1 MESVVDDKGSF
12 TVEVSLLSIFIV
24 MIIMNIIVLICI
36 MYDKCIIYEE
46 INRNIIIINEQKEKV
61 EIANLEGDFKINNK
75 LLCIKVL
82 DISYKLDEDSINVS
96 VNYRMK
102 YNNMGLIRNK
112 KSYVINKK
120 IHLFDVKRYIRSA

>member
-1 MESVVDDKGSF
+1 MKSVVDDKGSF

-120 IHLFDVKRYIRSA
+120 IYLFDVKRYIRSA